1 MVRTYVRNPGW
12 ALILLVTLAV
22 PGISV
27 LSAQQP
33 PDDSLLVGRERA
45 QWEALKVR
53 DTTAF
58 ARLLGPSLIDVD
70 VTGVK
75 RPTAATAARYVL
87 GCQTASYG
95 LSDIRVVHNGSTAV
109 VTSKVTV
116 DQTCWGQRA
125 PSPLYVM
132 TVYTRHPD
140 GWEMIAHSET
150 PAAHY

>member
-1 MVRTYVRNPGW
+1 MPTFGRSLGST
-12 ALILLVTLAV
+12 LLLLVALAV
-22 PGISV
+22 LGTSV
-27 LSAQQP
+27 LSAQQA
-33 PDDSLLVGRERA
+33 PDDSVLVSRERG
-45 QWEALKVR
+45 QWEALKAR

-75 RPTAATAARYVL
+75 RPTAATATRYVL

-95 LSDIRVVHNGSTAV
+95 LSDIHVVHDGSTAV

-150 PAAHY
+150 PAARY